1 MRVREMMTSAAAWL
15 AQGMRARR
23 ERSSSDESIRCAL
36 LAELRSQ
43 VWWDQDR
50 CDVMVRNGIVQI
62 TGGAASAQEKIA
74 TRTIA
79 VGIRGVR
86 GFKDGRSYCV
96 PKGGY
101 SQGAS
106 VGMRRSAASR

>member
-1 MRVREMMTSAAAWL
+1 MRVREMMMSAAAWL
-15 AQGMRARR
+15 AGMPARR
-23 ERSSSDESIRCAL
+23 DRSSSDESIRRAL

-43 VWWDQDR
+43 AWWDPDR

-62 TGGAASAQEKIA
+62 AGGAASAQEKIA

-79 VGIRGVR
+79 ASIRGVR
-86 GFKDGRSYCV
+86 GFKDGRPYCV

-106 VGMRRSAASR
+106 VGMR